1 MQSSLNS
8 QELATNW
15 LNEIQLNTSFKALDK
30 NRIKFNSPI
39 TDSFGDQISLLI
51 ISNSDSSYLV
61 TDQGYTL
68 WNLTTHGINLKKDA
82 NKTLHSICNSKRVD
96 ITKNDEFTKST
107 FIKKDISQV
116 INDVLAIILE
126 ISNLAHIK
134 SL

>member
-15 LNEIQLNTSFKALDK
+15 LNNIQLNTSFKALDK
-30 NRIKFNSPI
+30 NGIKFNSPI

-96 ITKNDEFTKST
+96 ITKNDELTKST
-107 FIKKDISQV
+107 FIKEDISQV
-116 INDVLAIILE
+116 INDVLAVILE